1 MSNEQDDIEQD
12 GQTENEI
19 ELRLLAK
26 LQERP
31 NVSQRGLAADLGV
44 SLGSI
49 NFCLKALTAKGF
61 VKAENFSK
69 AITSWAMP
77 IATPRYCGQSRPTAS
92 FLKRK
97 RAEYRRLAHEIADL
111 EALRQEKLIVN
122 DGNQPM
128 LKPMVCG
135 TGQANGLRA
144 PKLISAGRVLKPSCL
159 AARLCVMRKCAMCT
173 PGFPRLFIHQ
183 IWIGTR

>member
-19 ELRLLAK
+19 ELRLLAR
-26 LQERP
+26 LQKNP
-31 NVSQRGLAADLGV
+31 DVSQRSLAADLGV

-69 AITSWAMP
+69 SNNKLGYAYLL
-77 IATPRYCGQSRPTAS
+77 TPSGIGAKSRLTAS

-111 EALRQEKLIVN
+111 EAQMRQDKAE
-122 DGNQPM
+122 
-128 LKPMVCG
+128 
-135 TGQANGLRA
+135 
-144 PKLISAGRVLKPSCL
+144 
-159 AARLCVMRKCAMCT
+159 RK
-173 PGFPRLFIHQ
+173 
-183 IWIGTR
+183 